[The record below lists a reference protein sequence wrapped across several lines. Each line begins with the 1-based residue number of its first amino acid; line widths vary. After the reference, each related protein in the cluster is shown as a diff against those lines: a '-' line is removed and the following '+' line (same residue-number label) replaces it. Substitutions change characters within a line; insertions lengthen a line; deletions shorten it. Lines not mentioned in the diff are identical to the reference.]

1 MTATT
6 TTTTA
11 TIESTRTASV
21 SDPSVR
27 LTPVV
32 SSLSAEPRPSASAP
46 HDRARTAWSAYV
58 ESAPQATLFHH
69 PLWSEAV
76 QAVFGHE
83 PLHLV
88 AKRGENIVGLLPL
101 MEVRSLL
108 AGRLLVSMPY
118 ATYGGI
124 LADDE
129 EVRDALAAEAVQLAW
144 RRGARVLELRS
155 AQATIPGFE
164 LDERYAGFLRPLP
177 QRLDDL
183 QTFLPRKARA
193 AARQARQREQLT
205 VRHDTGGTD
214 IGNADLQLVQLV
226 WTLYARNMRRLGSLA
241 YPRRFFTEL
250 VRRLR
255 KRAWVT
261 TVWRDR
267 RPVAGLLSFVF
278 GDTVMPY
285 FVGVDERVRCT
296 GCTNLLYLTVME
308 RAVACGLRRFDFGRS
323 RRDNHGSFAF
333 KCNQGFEPQVLG
345 YQRCVPPGRKAPDL
359 TPSNPRFALARRL
372 WRHLPLS
379 LTCRLG
385 GWLSRSIP
393 G

>member
-1 MTATT
+1 MTGTT

-11 TIESTRTASV
+11 TIECTRTASV
-21 SDPSVR
+21 SDPPVR

-32 SSLSAEPRPSASAP
+32 SFLSVEPRPSASPP
-46 HDRARTAWSAYV
+46 HDGARTAWSAYV
-58 ESAPQATLFHH
+58 ESAPRATLFHH

-76 QAVFGHE
+76 QAVFGHR

-88 AKRGENIVGLLPL
+88 AKRGSSVVGLLPL

-108 AGRLLVSMPY
+108 AGRLLVSVPY

-129 EVRDALAAEAVQLAW
+129 DVRDALASEAVWLAR

-155 AQATIPGFE
+155 AQATIPGFQR
-164 LDERYAGFLRPLP
+164 DERYAGFFRALP
-177 QRLDDL
+177 ERLEDL

-214 IGNADLQLVQLV
+214 IGSAALQPVELV
-226 WTLYARNMRRLGSLA
+226 WSLYARNMRRLGSLA

-250 VRRLR
+250 VHRLQ

-267 RPVAGLLSFVF
+267 RPIAGLLSFVF

-285 FVGVDERVRCT
+285 FVGVDERVRRT
-296 GCTNLLYLTVME
+296 GCTNLLYLAVME
-308 RAVACGLRRFDFGRS
+308 RAVVCGLRRFDLGRS
-323 RRDNHGSFAF
+323 RRANRGSFAF
-333 KCNQGFEPQVLG
+333 KRNQGFEPQVLG
-345 YQRCVPPGRKAPDL
+345 YQRFVPPGRKAPDL
-359 TPSNPRFALARRL
+359 TPSNPRFAVARRL

-379 LTCRLG
+379 LACGLG
-385 GWLSRSIP
+385 GRLSRWIP